1 MLSVDKEEGREIF
14 IKPPLSE
21 KEKYMNKSET
31 KDTMMIES
39 DSRRGEFYTVNIKSL
54 ACSCP
59 HFHKKLSGLP
69 LEDPHRLCKHLIKA
83 LTINGIPDH
92 LKEYKED
99 IVWFADHNSA
109 FTSMEK
115 ALKNKRWDKRFPL
128 PNGSITTVTSS
139 KKKKYCYVEGMGDEK
154 KILATIPLIGGVVS
168 YTISNF
174 YGSYD
179 LNTQAS
185 RIPWNYRYVEQA
197 VINWIVD
204 EYNQV
209 KNPGAPIA
217 TKKMIE
223 YKLNPDPIPEGN
235 IKTISIEKHDK
246 SSGILELPN
255 GTIHIPKDGEEY
267 YHVIGEANNN
277 QIEAFISS
285 QNTSI
290 FYSINGSRIYI
301 FDVSPLSSETEVKLP
316 GMETNSPMKLVI
328 TFDSS
333 DKFPKQYDFMKRAM
347 IKWLTDEYCKIAKR
361 G

>member
-1 MLSVDKEEGREIF
+1 MD
-14 IKPPLSE
+14 
-21 KEKYMNKSET
+21 KSENAEVIA
-31 KDTMMIES
+31 IES
-39 DSRRGEFYTVNIKSL
+39 DSRHGEFYTVNIKL
-54 ACSCP
+54 LTCSCP
-59 HFHKKLSGLP
+59 HFYKKLHGLS

-92 LKEYKED
+92 LKQYKED
-99 IVWFADHNSA
+99 IEWFAKHNSA
-109 FTSMEK
+109 FTSKEK

-128 PNGSITTVTSS
+128 PDGSITTVTSA
-139 KKKKYCYVEGMGDEK
+139 KKKKYCYVEGIADEK
-154 KILATIPLIGGVVS
+154 KILSTLPLAGGVVS

-185 RIPWNYRYVEQA
+185 RIPWNYRYMEQA

-204 EYNQV
+204 EYNKV
-209 KNPGAPIA
+209 KNPDAQIA

-235 IKTISIEKHDK
+235 IRTISVEKHDT
-246 SSGILELPN
+246 SSGILELPD
-255 GTIHIPKDGEEY
+255 GAVHIPEDGEEY
-267 YHVIGEANNN
+267 YHVTGEVNNN

-301 FDVSPLSSETEVKLP
+301 FDVSPFSSETEVKLP
-316 GMETNSPMKLVI
+316 GVETDSPMKLVI

-333 DKFPKQYDFMKRAM
+333 DKFPKQYYFMEKAM
-347 IKWLTDEYCKIAKR
+347 IKWLTDEYNKILKR